1 MSTSNILGIELID
14 QIARAVVVDSE
25 GRVAGRAEA
34 PSADTGGATDAASA
48 ALRAAGVKQPRFIG
62 VAAMEPQARGL
73 APEVESL
80 AAAWG
85 GAAQPAV
92 IGWGAAYALGEL
104 WCGAARDLRNVL
116 AFAVGNRASAGLIL
130 DGRLW
135 TGAHDLAGSAAWL
148 ALNPVEREDYR
159 KLGCLDAEVGASGI
173 VRRLVWRIKAGDRSR
188 VLDMA
193 GGDMSAITLDHV
205 LNGARGGDGVA
216 ISVIRDTVKYLGMAI
231 ANLASTVDPEIVV
244 LGGMVQTAGD
254 LLLEPIRSECARR
267 MSPLMYRNVRI
278 ELAALGVDAPAIG
291 AARRA
296 FSQQS

>member
-1 MSTSNILGIELID
+1 MSTPEILGIELTD
-14 QIARAVVVDSE
+14 QLARAVVVTSE

-34 PSADTGGATDAASA
+34 PYSDTGGATEAASA
-48 ALRAAGVKQPRFIG
+48 ALRAAGLKQPRFIG
-62 VAAMEPQARGL
+62 VAAIEPQARAL
-73 APEVESL
+73 TAAVESL
-80 AAAWG
+80 AAAWDG
-85 GAAQPAV
+85 VAQPV
-92 IGWGAAYALGEL
+92 VVGWGAGYALGEL

-116 AFAVGNRASAGLIL
+116 AFAVGHRASAGLIL

-173 VRRLVWRIKAGDRSR
+173 VRRLVWRIKAGDQSR

-216 ISVIRDTVKYLGMAI
+216 VSVIRDTVKYLGMAI
-231 ANLASTVDPEIVV
+231 ANLASTVDPEMVV
-244 LGGMVQTAGD
+244 LGGTIQTAGD
-254 LLLEPIRSECARR
+254 LLLEPIRNECARR

-278 ELAALGVDAPAIG
+278 ELAALGADAPAIG

-296 FSQQS
+296 FDQPS